1 VPCGVD
7 TGRKRRRGEPSS
19 RRSGFHILR
28 TGEESPGSRPTDQVT
43 GTRCWA
49 ARSVEPGRHSAAE
62 DDKKVSV
69 QQPVAQPVDS
79 WMNVMP
85 GSVNPAT
92 AAQWQ
97 AGVRLDT
104 AGLGICRFFLNKKKS

>member
-1 VPCGVD
+1 MKSLDFRVVF
-7 TGRKRRRGEPSS
+7 E
-19 RRSGFHILR
+19 
-28 TGEESPGSRPTDQVT
+28 GSKHT
-43 GTRCWA
+43 
-49 ARSVEPGRHSAAE
+49 PGRHSAAE

-104 AGLGICRFFLNKKKS
+104 AGLGICRFF